1 MNYLSTHNLKIW
13 LQYIL
18 LLICIVICLY
28 NCLQLKFTVDDAYI
42 SMRYARH
49 LYEGK
54 GLVYNIGEYVEGY
67 SNFLW
72 VIILAFGGSLGFN
85 LPFIANVLGILFS
98 LLTLVVV
105 FKLMERIN
113 DGVSLWS
120 ILPVIFLSTNW
131 DFTGWATGGLET
143 ALFTLLLFVTIYRF
157 YEEVI
162 ARTSSYQLSAIICG
176 LLCLTRPEG
185 YLFSGLYFLTFGF
198 VEVKKRNDWLKRV
211 TAWLAIVAI
220 IVVPHIIWKIIYYGD
235 ILPNS
240 FYIKVNK
247 PAYFERGI
255 RYAGFYLIQSH
266 AYLWIL
272 PIIIGIKKRLFCI
285 YFMFIYSLIYVLYIL
300 WVGGDWMALR
310 FFAPIIPVLIF
321 MMVVGF
327 KSISDYALSK
337 SNPIIRYSLIFVL
350 ILYGGVTFWFNALP
364 TYKYGKNRKFVF
376 NEKLQILDYGALH
389 LPEGNAI
396 EVARAFKK
404 VLLPNEV
411 VAASFAG
418 FTGFYTD
425 IRVIDT
431 LGLNDKYIARLPI
444 AKPGQPGHE
453 KQAPF
458 EYLKNNKVVC
468 LYPWPVKNSGDNN
481 SQYSVEYE
489 PNKYLTF
496 GSTLPYNEVIK
507 KFQDRGFNVFY
518 RGDFVPNPKNI
529 TLIENDNNFNFET
542 GNYLHW
548 TVEGMAFGTTPQ
560 FRGKWENSSKIT
572 GYKGNFLVNSYYNNS
587 DAANGKLVSDKF
599 IINGDT
605 ITFLISGGNN
615 KRTSINLVV
624 AGTIVRTATGDR
636 SEELIRK
643 SWNVADYMGKE
654 ARIEIIDS
662 ASGDWGHIVI
672 DDIQVGQTNNGKT
685 SHQP

>member
-1 MNYLSTHNLKIW
+1 
-13 LQYIL
+13 
-18 LLICIVICLY
+18 
-28 NCLQLKFTVDDAYI
+28 
-42 SMRYARH
+42 MRYARH
-49 LYEGK
+49 LYEGN

-72 VIILAFGGSLGFN
+72 VIILALWGSLGFN
-85 LPFIANVLGILFS
+85 LPLIANVLGILFS
-98 LLTLVVV
+98 LLTLVIV
-105 FKLMERIN
+105 FKLMGRIN
-113 DGVSLWS
+113 DGVSFWS

-143 ALFTLLLFVTIYRF
+143 ALFTLLLFVAIYRF
-157 YEEVI
+157 NEEVI
-162 ARTSSYQLSAIICG
+162 ARTSSFQLSAIICG

-185 YLFSGLYFLTFGF
+185 FLFSGIYFLTLGV
-198 VEVKKRNDWLKRV
+198 VEFKRRSDWLKRV

-220 IVVPHIIWKIIYYGD
+220 IVIPYLIWKIIYYGD

-247 PAYFERGI
+247 PEYFERGI
-255 RYAGFYLIQSH
+255 RYAGFYLLQSH

-272 PIIIGIKKRLFCI
+272 PIIIGIRKRLLCT
-285 YFMFIYSLIYVLYIL
+285 YFMFIFSLIYLLYIL

-310 FFAPIIPVLIF
+310 FFAPIIPMLIF

-327 KSISDYALSK
+327 KSVFDYALSK
-337 SNPIIRYSLIFVL
+337 RKPLFRYSLILFL
-350 ILYGGVTFWFNALP
+350 ILYVGITFWLNALP

-396 EVARAFKK
+396 EVARAFKR

-418 FTGFYTD
+418 FTGLYTD

-444 AKPGQPGHE
+444 QKPGQPGHE

-458 EYLKNNKVVC
+458 EYLINNKVVC
-468 LYPWPVKNSGDNN
+468 LYPWPVKNAGDNN

-496 GSTLPYNEVIK
+496 GSTMPYNEVIK

-518 RGDFVPNPKNI
+518 KGNFIPNTKNI

-548 TVEGMAFGTTPQ
+548 TVEGTAFGTAPQ
-560 FRGKWENSSKIT
+560 FRGKWENSTKIK
-572 GYKGNFLVNSYYNNS
+572 GYEGTFLVNSYYDNS
-587 DAANGKLVSDKF
+587 DAAHGKLFSDKF

-605 ITFLISGGNN
+605 ITFLIAGGNTKN
-615 KRTSINLVV
+615 TSINLVV
-624 AGTIVRTATGDR
+624 EKTIVRTETGDK

-662 ASGDWGHIVI
+662 DSGEWGHIVI
-672 DDIQVGQTNNGKT
+672 DDIQIGKT
-685 SHQP
+685 NKGKISHKR